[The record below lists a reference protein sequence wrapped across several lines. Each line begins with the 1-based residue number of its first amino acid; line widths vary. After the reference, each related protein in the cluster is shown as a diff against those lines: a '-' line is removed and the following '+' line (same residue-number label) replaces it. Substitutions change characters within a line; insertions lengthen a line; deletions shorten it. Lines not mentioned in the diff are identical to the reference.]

1 MSFNSRMPEMT
12 TARYAAIISTIGFFI
27 SLGSMYVAKLSYDVN
42 ARKEI
47 REISEKRQAVDIQVT
62 PDGASSA
69 SMTISIINRGDV
81 NVVPQDITVLPSLE
95 AGEFYLSSNRQSV
108 DQLKSWLSLGSMGT
122 IAPKASGSLKA
133 RVSGVTDG
141 KDDAFQLGVELQFIV
156 RVRLG
161 DNNETMET
169 QDITRRVQRH

>member
-81 NVVPQDITVLPSLE
+81 NVVPQASPCSRPWRPENFTCL
-95 AGEFYLSSNRQSV
+95 A
-108 DQLKSWLSLGSMGT
+108 
-122 IAPKASGSLKA
+122 IARASIS
-133 RVSGVTDG
+133 
-141 KDDAFQLGVELQFIV
+141 
-156 RVRLG
+156 
-161 DNNETMET
+161 
-169 QDITRRVQRH
+169 